1 MATAESAL
9 TVQSAYL
16 AYHLVRRALNRN
28 KIHINGH
35 LKQQTIISAQLRA
48 IVEDKDFKK
57 AISALETAND
67 VFMDKHKDGVMSLVQ
82 TIDIT
87 DGQLHSEFVKA
98 AGQVVDEIRWGRIAS
113 LFFLTSLLAE
123 RLIKEGQGSKVE
135 SLVMWLAQ
143 FLNTHVSSWIEQRG
157 GWAAISDALTPEPRV
172 PPVAQPKAPEVK
184 GSWFTV
190 AALGVGV
197 GALLVGSL
205 AMK

>member
-1 MATAESAL
+1 MAGASAL
-9 TVQSAYL
+9 TVENAYL
-16 AYHLVRRALNRN
+16 ARHLVRRALSRN
-28 KIHINGH
+28 NIHINGH
-35 LKQQTIISAQLRA
+35 LKQQTITSAQLRA
-48 IVEDKDFKK
+48 IVEDQDFQK
-57 AISALETAND
+57 AVAALEKAND
-67 VFMDKHKDGVMSLVQ
+67 VFMDKHKNGVMSLVQ
-82 TIDIT
+82 TVDIT

-123 RLIKEGQGSKVE
+123 RLINEGQGSKVE
-135 SLVMWLAQ
+135 GLVIWLAQ
-143 FLNTHVSSWIEQRG
+143 FLDSHVSSWIEQRG

-172 PPVAQPKAPEVK
+172 PPVQQPTAPEVK

-190 AALGVGV
+190 AALGVGF